1 MTAKRPNILFIF
13 TDQQRADTLGVLNP
27 VMRTPVLD
35 RLCAE
40 GTLFTQAHTPVPV
53 CVPARCSLIFGQYA
67 TRTGCY
73 ENGYAMPEVSREQP
87 TFMSLLT
94 EAGYRTHGVGKMHFT
109 PDARALRGFETRV
122 VNEEAAGAGADAYSA
137 WLCSQGYE
145 HILDPNG
152 VRGEMYYI
160 PQPAQMPARMHNTQW
175 TSDRCLDFLRE
186 RDRKRPF
193 FLWCS
198 YIHPHPPFSPPV
210 PWNKLYR
217 APAMPLPK
225 RPADLENFW
234 TFINRVQN
242 RYKYRDAGI
251 DETLLRVIKAYYYA
265 CISFIDYNVGRI
277 LVELEA
283 QGELDNTL
291 ILWASDHGEFLGDY
305 NCFGKRSFLASAARV
320 PLIVRYPARFATG
333 SQVSAPASLVD
344 IMPTFLAAA
353 GLDPSPYALDGVDLA
368 QLAEQPATR
377 PAVFGHYRSGRHD
390 DYRRAM
396 YMALTERW
404 KYIYSASENREW
416 LFDLRVDPQETRN
429 RAETI
434 GYLEQTAAMRQMMI
448 AQLRTHELEAALDGD
463 GWRAY
468 PSPQFSRDPDS
479 GLLFQDA
486 DWTLPYLNLPG
497 YSEAEPVRPAM
508 NINW

>member
-1 MTAKRPNILFIF
+1 MSQRPNILFVF
-13 TDQQRADTLGVLNP
+13 TDQQRADTLGVRNP

-73 ENGYAMPEVSREQP
+73 ENSYPMPEVSAERP

-94 EAGYRTHGVGKMHFT
+94 AAGYQTHGVGKMHFT
-109 PDARALRGFETRV
+109 PDSRAMRGFETRV
-122 VNEEAAGAGADAYSA
+122 INEELAGPGADAYTA
-137 WLCSQGYE
+137 WLHEQGYD

-160 PQPAQMPARMHNTQW
+160 PQPAQMPARAHNTQW
-175 TSDRCLDFLRE
+175 TADRCIDFLRQ
-186 RDRKRPF
+186 RDPKRPF
-193 FLWCS
+193 FLWS
-198 YIHPHPPFSPPV
+198 SFIHPHPPFSPPV

-225 RPADLENFW
+225 RPSDPENFW

-251 DETLLRVIKAYYYA
+251 DDNLLRAMKAYYYA
-265 CISFIDYNVGRI
+265 CVSFIDYNVGRI
-277 LVELEA
+277 LAVLEELGELE
-283 QGELDNTL
+283 NTL
-291 ILWASDHGEFLGDY
+291 ILWGSDHGEFLGDY
-305 NCFGKRSFLASAARV
+305 NCFGKRSFLGSAARV
-320 PLIVRYPARFATG
+320 PLVVRYPERFQPG
-333 SQVSAPASLVD
+333 NQVNAPASLVD

-353 GLDPSPYALDGVDLA
+353 EVDAGGCDLDGVDLA
-368 QLAEQPATR
+368 ALARQPATR
-377 PAVFGHYRSGRHD
+377 PVVFGHYQSGRAD
-390 DYRRAM
+390 SYGRGL
-396 YMALTERW
+396 YMALTRRW
-404 KYIYSASENREW
+404 KYIYSAAENREF
-416 LFDLRVDPQETRN
+416 LFDLHVDPEETRN

-434 GYLEQTAAMRQMMI
+434 GYLEQTRAMRRVMVE
-448 AQLRTHELEAALDGD
+448 QLRAAGRDAVLDGE
-463 GWRAY
+463 GWRVF
-468 PSPQFSRDPDS
+468 PPPQFARDPDS

-486 DWTLPYLNLPG
+486 AWAMPHLNLPG
-497 YSEAEPVRPAM
+497 YSETEPGPLSV
-508 NINW
+508 NLNW